1 MTDAKPS
8 DPPDVAVASVEAGH
22 VILDGPPG
30 LAATLSPEEAIR
42 LGESLIAA
50 AAEAKRQA
58 ATG

>member
-1 MTDAKPS
+1 MNEAKS
-8 DPPDVAVASVEAGH
+8 PPAADVAVASAEAGH

-30 LAATLSPEEAIR
+30 LAATLSPEAAIR

-58 ATG
+58 AAD